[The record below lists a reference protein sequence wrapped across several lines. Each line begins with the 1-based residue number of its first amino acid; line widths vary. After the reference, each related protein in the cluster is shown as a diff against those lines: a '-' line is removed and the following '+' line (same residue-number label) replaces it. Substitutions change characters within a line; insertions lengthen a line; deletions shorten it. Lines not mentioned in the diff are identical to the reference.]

1 MILRS
6 ILNIFYFWF
15 YLADDVHTV
24 YVETDDNPRVILCH
38 LSKAS
43 KVFQCRLDH
52 IFSKGTELKFVTSA
66 TANIHMTGIYSRSN
80 YVDIIFSLNNYFLY
94 LGYLDLNEDD
104 LYSDLETETEDE
116 ETPITQKSKPAK
128 GIVIC

>member
-1 MILRS
+1 MFHISISISLKSTFCIVLDYQSNWYIRILVEA
-6 ILNIFYFWF
+6 ILFCIYVWF

-38 LSKAS
+38 LSKSA

-66 TANIHMTGIYSRSN
+66 TANIHMTGI
-80 YVDIIFSLNNYFLY
+80 
-94 LGYLDLNEDD
+94 
-104 LYSDLETETEDE
+104 
-116 ETPITQKSKPAK
+116 
-128 GIVIC
+128 